1 MKKLSI
7 KSSTAFKVLRFIF
20 LFSGFIAT
28 AFAAE
33 DSDYVQVARERLYV
47 GGLEE
52 SDLKVQQLLLTVDGA
67 GSATRNEAGNDANKS
82 ESEEG
87 F

>member
-1 MKKLSI
+1 MKKRLFFI
-7 KSSTAFKVLRFIF
+7 LVFAFIF
-20 LFSGFIAT
+20 TSFMES

-52 SDLKVQQLLLTVDGA
+52 SDLKVQQQLLSVDENGNRAGGA
-67 GSATRNEAGNDANKS
+67 AGVEARRD